1 MYHFSNF
8 EWLVATG
15 VHSDFII
22 FTRPIKNTEGLNTSD
37 IEALEK
43 RSISAER
50 AKEQIRRLKEGFGAI
65 RLLRAATIN
74 DGIHRLNET
83 AINEYL
89 NIFSEESPSL
99 NLLKFVPA
107 SGAATRMFKA
117 LYEDL
122 PENDSLR
129 KELLDNLEKLPFYE
143 QLQRLIA
150 EESLDIDQLK
160 KDEPQRLFDYIL
172 QPHGL
177 NFARF
182 PKGLVPFHKYAEDVR
197 TAFEEH
203 LYEGA
208 SHCVGAESRVR
219 IHFTVQDECM
229 EPVKLLLEQKLKNL
243 TKFDVS
249 EFDISYSVQS
259 PSTDT
264 LALNSR
270 SEPLCDSNGC
280 LMFRPGGHG
289 ALLYNLNQQEADLIF
304 IKNIDN
310 ILVDAYKYQSLLY
323 KKVLGGMAIH
333 LRRKVYR
340 FCKAIDQNRASLSV
354 RREMESFFKE
364 WLNIIVPEE
373 YTLRENKPEFL
384 RWAYRHLNR
393 PIRVCGMVKNEGE
406 PGGGPF
412 WVRDSSGRE
421 SLQIVEKSQV
431 DILDDS
437 QAEIMASSTHF
448 NPVDLVCVTRNYK
461 GESYDLMDFVDHETG
476 FVSVKTHQGEKIKAL
491 ELPGLWNGSMA
502 LWNTVFVEV
511 PIATFS
517 PVKTVN
523 DLLRPLHQ

>member
-1 MYHFSNF
+1 MITIDS
-8 EWLVATG
+8 
-15 VHSDFII
+15 
-22 FTRPIKNTEGLNTSD
+22 
-37 IEALEK
+37 EALEQ
-43 RSISAER
+43 RSISSDH
-50 AKEQIRRLKEGFGAI
+50 AKEQIRRLTEGFKAI
-65 RLLRAATIN
+65 HLLRAATIN
-74 DGIHRLNET
+74 DGIHHLNEA
-83 AINEYL
+83 AINDYL
-89 NIFSEESPSL
+89 EIFNDESPSL

-122 PENDSLR
+122 PENASLR
-129 KELLDNLEKLPFYE
+129 KELVDNLEKLPFYE
-143 QLQRLIA
+143 KLKHVISS
-150 EESLDIDQLK
+150 EGLDIDQLK
-160 KDEPQRLFDYIL
+160 KNDPQQLFDFIL

-177 NFARF
+177 DFARF
-182 PKGLVPFHKYAEDVR
+182 PKGLVPFHKYPEDVR

-208 SHCVGAESRVR
+208 SHCVGADRKLR
-219 IHFTVQDECM
+219 IHFTVQQEWM
-229 EPVKLLLEQKLKNL
+229 EPVKMLLEQRIKKL
-243 TKFDVS
+243 TKFNVS
-249 EFDISYSVQS
+249 EFDLSYSVQS

-270 SEPLCDSNGC
+270 NEPLCDPHGS

-323 KKVLGGMAIH
+323 KKVLGGLAIH

-354 RREMESFFKE
+354 RREMEIFFQE
-364 WLNIIVPEE
+364 WLNITVPEE
-373 YTLRENKPEFL
+373 YTRREHKPEFL
-384 RWAYRHLNR
+384 RWAYGHLNR

-431 DILDDS
+431 NMSDDS

-461 GESYDLMDFVDHETG
+461 GESYNLMDFVDHETG
-476 FVSVKTHQGEKIKAL
+476 FVCVKTHLGEKIKAL

-523 DLLRPLHQ
+523 DLLRTLHQ

>member
-1 MYHFSNF
+1 M
-8 EWLVATG
+8 
-15 VHSDFII
+15 
-22 FTRPIKNTEGLNTSD
+22 GLDT
-37 IEALEK
+37 IEIGGLEE
-43 RSISAER
+43 RGISTDQ
-50 AKEQIRRLKEGFGAI
+50 AKEQIRRLTEGFQAI
-65 RLLRAATIN
+65 HLLRAATIN
-74 DGIHRLNET
+74 DGIHHLNEA
-83 AINEYL
+83 AINDFLE
-89 NIFSEESPSL
+89 IFNDESPSL

-122 PENDSLR
+122 PENASLR
-129 KELLDNLEKLPFYE
+129 KELVDNLEKLPFYE
-143 QLQRLIA
+143 KLKHVISA
-150 EESLDIDQLK
+150 EGLDIDQLK
-160 KDEPQRLFDYIL
+160 KNDPQQLFDFIL

-177 NFARF
+177 DFARF
-182 PKGLVPFHKYAEDVR
+182 PKGLVPFHKYPEDVR

-208 SHCVGAESRVR
+208 SHSVGADRKLRV
-219 IHFTVQDECM
+219 HFTVQQEWM
-229 EPVKLLLEQKLKNL
+229 EPVKMLLEQRIKKL
-243 TKFDVS
+243 TKYNVS
-249 EFDISYSVQS
+249 EYDLSYSVQS

-264 LALNSR
+264 LALNSKN
-270 SEPLCDSNGC
+270 EPLCDSDGS

-323 KKVLGGMAIH
+323 KKVLGGLAIH

-354 RREMESFFKE
+354 RREMEMFFKE
-364 WLNIIVPEE
+364 WLNITVPEK

-384 RWAYRHLNR
+384 QWAYQHLNR

-431 DILDDS
+431 NMSDES
-437 QAEIMASSTHF
+437 QTEIMASSTHF

-461 GESYDLMDFVDHETG
+461 GESYNLMDFVDHETG
-476 FVSVKTHQGEKIKAL
+476 FVCVKTHQGEKIKAL

-502 LWNTVFVEV
+502 LWNTVFIEV

-523 DLLRPLHQ
+523 DLLRRLHQ